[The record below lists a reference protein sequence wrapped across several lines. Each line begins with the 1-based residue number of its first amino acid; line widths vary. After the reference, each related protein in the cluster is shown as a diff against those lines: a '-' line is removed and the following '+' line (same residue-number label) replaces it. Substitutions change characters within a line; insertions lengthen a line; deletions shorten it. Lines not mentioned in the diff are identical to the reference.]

1 MNVYEYVFRDNEGND
16 VVLSE
21 FKDKNILI
29 VNTASKCGFTKQY
42 ADLQE
47 ISTNDNIKVIAFP
60 CNQFGQQ
67 EPGSNEEIKE
77 FCSTTYGVDF
87 QIAEKIDVNGELEHP
102 LYTHLKA
109 VAKNGQD
116 IGWNFEKFLI
126 KPDESISYFPS
137 DFSPIDIAKL
147 V

>member
-1 MNVYEYVFRDNEGND
+1 
-16 VVLSE
+16 
-21 FKDKNILI
+21 
-29 VNTASKCGFTKQY
+29 
-42 ADLQE
+42 
-47 ISTNDNIKVIAFP
+47 
-60 CNQFGQQ
+60 
-67 EPGSNEEIKE
+67 
-77 FCSTTYGVDF
+77 
-87 QIAEKIDVNGELEHP
+87 